1 MIFNYRK
8 NFSLIV
14 NLRIFTFI
22 PLLLLIAGSCGENSE
37 SVDHSLSSENQ
48 KQRIV
53 VTTTQIRDL
62 VKRITANRFDI
73 TAMMGP
79 GVDPHTYKPT
89 SRDILALSKAD
100 VIVFHG
106 MMLEGRL
113 SDILAN
119 LKKRGIRIHELT
131 STLTKKQVIFSDK
144 DQMEGHPDPH
154 IWFNPT
160 NWSFVASEFTNMI
173 SEFDPEG
180 KETYEKNLLTFTKE
194 ISEVKNWAITQI
206 NKIPKSQRKLV
217 TSHDAFQY
225 FGKSFGMS
233 VVALQGISTTTE
245 AGLGDRANL
254 VDLIKRQKIKAI
266 FIESSVNPDAI
277 NEVANECNVQVGGKL
292 FSDALGA
299 KNRYA
304 TGPEGKSFSTDT
316 WSGMMIHNVN
326 TIVNA
331 LK

>member
-1 MIFNYRK
+1 
-8 NFSLIV
+8 
-14 NLRIFTFI
+14 
-22 PLLLLIAGSCGENSE
+22 
-37 SVDHSLSSENQ
+37 
-48 KQRIV
+48 V

-62 VKRITANRFDI
+62 VEQITANRFDI

-89 SRDILALSKAD
+89 SKDILALSKAD
-100 VIVFHG
+100 IIVFHG

-113 SDILAN
+113 SDVLAN
-119 LKKRGIRIHELT
+119 FKNRGVRTHELT
-131 STLTKKQVIFSDK
+131 SALSKKQVIFSDK
-144 DQMEGHPDPH
+144 DQLESHPDPH

-173 SEFDPEG
+173 SEYDPEG
-180 KETYEKNLLTFTKE
+180 NETYGKNLLTFTKE
-194 ISEVKNWAITQI
+194 ITGVKNWAIAQI
-206 NKIPKSQRKLV
+206 NEIPKSQRKLV

-245 AGLGDRANL
+245 AGLGDRTNL
-254 VDLIKRQKIKAI
+254 VDFIKRQKIKAI
-266 FIESSVNPDAI
+266 FVESSVNPDAI
-277 NEVANECNVQVGGKL
+277 NEIANECNVQVGGKL
-292 FSDALGA
+292 FSDALGT
-299 KNRYA
+299 KNHYVI
-304 TGPEGKSFSTDT
+304 GPKGKSFSTNT
-316 WSGMMIHNVN
+316 WTGMMIHNVN